1 MKKLYKTKTKG
12 AYKMCLK
19 KNKNEGSK
27 DAPEFDFDDDELIEL
42 AESYSEMACGSL
54 LNKL

>member
-1 MKKLYKTKTKG
+1 ME
-12 AYKMCLK
+12 
-19 KNKNEGSK
+19 NEGSK